1 MRESK
6 PFPAGSALG
15 RRRPVGA
22 APKRLA
28 HKTVVVVDSPQ
39 TQYAKTADGVH
50 VAYQVVGDGPFDLV
64 LITGYVSHVELAWDN
79 PEIADFLRALASFS
93 RLILFDRRGL
103 GLSDPVQGAP
113 TIEDRMQDVRAVM
126 DAAGSERA
134 ALLGVSE
141 GGPMSMVFAATY
153 PDRVSALVLYG
164 TFARMTESDGYPWG
178 YPTDVFEGFVESKI
192 MAWGGDDTVDTFAP
206 SCAQDGEFRR
216 RWATFER
223 RATSPGA
230 YKSLMEMNAETDVRD
245 VLSSIRVPTLV
256 LHRSEDIPV
265 RLGNGRYLSEH
276 ISGARFVELPGG
288 DHFFFVGDTGRLL
301 DEVEEFLTGRRSV
314 HEQDRVLATVLFTD
328 IVGSTEQAIRLGDTA
343 WRRLLDQHDKVTRR
357 EVDSWRGRVIKS
369 TGDGA
374 LATFDG
380 PARAIRCAAGLR
392 VALRSEQMRIRVGMH
407 TGEIEV
413 RDDDI
418 GGIGVHIAARV
429 EALAAPDEVLVTKT
443 VTDLVAGSGISFAD
457 RGQHDLKGVPG
468 SWQLYAVADI

>member
-1 MRESK
+1 VIDRPDTRARERV
-6 PFPAGSALG
+6 P
-15 RRRPVGA
+15 RQ
-22 APKRLA
+22 
-28 HKTVVVVDSPQ
+28 TVVVVDSPD
-39 TQYAKTADGVH
+39 TRYAKTADGVH
-50 VAYQVVGDGPFDLV
+50 IAYQVLGDGPFDLV
-64 LITGYVSHVELAWDN
+64 LVTGYVSHVELAWDD

-134 ALLGVSE
+134 ALLGISE

-153 PDRVSALVLYG
+153 PERVSALVLYG
-164 TFARMTESDGYPWG
+164 TFARMTEADGYPWG
-178 YPTDVFEGFVESKI
+178 YPSDVFEGFVDSKI
-192 MAWGGDDTVDTFAP
+192 IAWGGDDTVDVFAP
-206 SCAQDGEFRR
+206 SRAQDGEFRR
-216 RWATFER
+216 RWAAFER

-230 YKSLMEMNAETDVRD
+230 YRSLMDMNAETDVRD
-245 VLSSIRVPTLV
+245 VLSTIRVPTLV
-256 LHRSEDIPV
+256 LHRAEDIPV
-265 RLGNGRYLSEH
+265 RVGNGRYLSEH
-276 ISGARFVELPGG
+276 IPGARFVELPGA
-288 DHFFFVGDTGRLL
+288 DHFFFVGDTGKLL

-328 IVGSTEQAIRLGDTA
+328 IVGSTEQAIRLGDTG
-343 WRRLLDQHDKVTRR
+343 WRRLLDQHDQITRR
-357 EVDSWRGRVIKS
+357 EVDRWRGRVVKS

-380 PARAIRCAAGLR
+380 PARAIRCATGLQA
-392 VALRSEQMRIRVGMH
+392 ALHSEQVSIRVGMH
-407 TGEIEV
+407 TGEIEL

-429 EALAAPDEVLVTKT
+429 EALAAPGEVLVTKT

-457 RGQHDLKGVPG
+457 RGLHDLKGVPG
-468 SWQLYAVADI
+468 NWQLYAVAGT